1 MTEYKWVVLTV
12 TTVGAFMAA
21 LDSSVLIVNSVTL
34 IADVFPSKELG
45 TGIGI
50 NFMAFN
56 LGSIVGY
63 TISGLM
69 VDLVGWRYIFF
80 LNVPVGVFGTMWA
93 HLRLKEM
100 HRRVSEK
107 FDFFGAVLYS
117 SALTLI
123 LIALSLENLGSPLV
137 ITLLVAGLL
146 ILPVFVI
153 VEKKVSHP
161 TLDLDLFKIRP
172 FSAGN
177 LASFLSSVAFSSLPF
192 VLTLYLQ
199 LVRGEDAVVTGLL
212 FIPMEAAVFLLGPLS
227 GKFSDRYG
235 ARGLSTLGLL
245 FNIGA
250 LVWFSTLDMSTS
262 YVAVILGLIVA
273 GVGRALFISPNASSI
288 MGQVSPSKR
297 GVGNGIRTTVVQ
309 TAVVIS
315 LPLSLTF
322 MTLGMPYDAL
332 SQIAAGNV
340 SPSSEEILTF
350 LSALR
355 YPLRLSAIMVAL
367 ALVPSLLRGRKM
379 TVEQQEAP
387 ELLET
392 T

>member
-1 MTEYKWVVLTV
+1 
-12 TTVGAFMAA
+12 
-21 LDSSVLIVNSVTL
+21 
-34 IADVFPSKELG
+34 
-45 TGIGI
+45 
-50 NFMAFN
+50 MAFN

-93 HLRLKEM
+93 HLRLKEI
-100 HRRVSEK
+100 HRGVSEK

-137 ITLLVAGLL
+137 ITLLVTGLL

-161 TLDLDLFKIRP
+161 MLDLDLFKIRP

-177 LASFLSSVAFSSLPF
+177 LASFLNSVAFSSLPF

-355 YPLRLSAIMVAL
+355 YPFRLSAIMVAL

-387 ELLET
+387 ELPET

>member
-1 MTEYKWVVLTV
+1 
-12 TTVGAFMAA
+12 
-21 LDSSVLIVNSVTL
+21 
-34 IADVFPSKELG
+34 
-45 TGIGI
+45 
-50 NFMAFN
+50 
-56 LGSIVGY
+56 
-63 TISGLM
+63 
-69 VDLVGWRYIFF
+69 
-80 LNVPVGVFGTMWA
+80 
-93 HLRLKEM
+93 
-100 HRRVSEK
+100 
-107 FDFFGAVLYS
+107 
-117 SALTLI
+117 
-123 LIALSLENLGSPLV
+123 
-137 ITLLVAGLL
+137 
-146 ILPVFVI
+146 
-153 VEKKVSHP
+153 
-161 TLDLDLFKIRP
+161 LDLDLFKIRP

-250 LVWFSTLDMSTS
+250 LVWFSMLDMSTS

-309 TAVVIS
+309 TAVVVS